1 MRIREET
8 AFVVLLVAVVIAWIG
23 DAKSISRSKR
33 DIEDNDNSIVDNGA
47 SLVGNINRIDRNKR
61 NKDGGDSD
69 TSVDKIEN
77 FMTLG
82 GDTNRVVRNKR
93 DTDDNDD
100 GIVTVQR
107 HLRYNRRH
115 SV

>member
-1 MRIREET
+1 MRVKEET
-8 AFVVLLVAVVIAWIG
+8 VFVVLLVAVVIAWIG

-33 DIEDNDNSIVDNGA
+33 DIVDNDNAIVDNGA

-61 NKDGGDSD
+61 NKESGDSD
-69 TSVDKIEN
+69 TSVDKDES
-77 FMTLG
+77 FMALG
-82 GDTNRVVRNKR
+82 GDTNRVVRHKR
-93 DTDDNDD
+93 DNDNNDD
-100 GIVTVQR
+100 GIVTVER